1 MVRAA
6 ARTQSVTAEGI
17 AAALRTFPG
26 IATASEDDAGSRA
39 HVDGDR
45 VVFVLR
51 FEATQEGEVARMVVD
66 FIFSHMGE
74 GRRLDSRTPIP
85 AEREPLG
92 DRAMRDSTRYACSH
106 QQAANAVRM
115 LRYASPRTQG
125 PARPRTILRAQPL
138 SSLLSHV
145 FAAFDRDY
153 EDARRLPQPSLGIWS
168 NVLRAIPDAG
178 LSRRELPKRTI
189 LSRRGA
195 SAVVRDLE
203 RLRWLTVEK
212 IESKRGAA
220 MLHLTSAGRAARDAA
235 PKLIESVESDW
246 ETRFGPQRMA
256 TLCQALAALVAQ
268 FDIELPWYLTGYGLA
283 DASVTGGNHI
293 AAKPGP
299 PRIPHHGKDWPVVL
313 RPPGNP
319 SAAPSSFPLPALV
332 SQALAAFTIDYEWDI
347 FGYGAGLQATA
358 NLLQYTPDDGISLG
372 DASARG
378 DVRGNGKAGLER
390 HLVVVVEPGRPSD
403 SSRRVLLTPKGKRA
417 RDSHAHL
424 LTQVERDWHERYGTC
439 VQELRTT
446 LESLD
451 DQLGEG
457 LPNYPTTTAWFFQSM
472 VAGSAAARKKS
483 LA

>member
-1 MVRAA
+1 MRA
-6 ARTQSVTAEGI
+6 
-17 AAALRTFPG
+17 FPG

-39 HVDGDR
+39 HVDADR
-45 VVFVLR
+45 VVFALR
-51 FEATQEGEVARMVVD
+51 FDATQEGEVARMVVD

-92 DRAMRDSTRYACSH
+92 DRATRDSTRYACSH
-106 QQAANAVRM
+106 QQAANAMRM

-125 PARPRTILRAQPL
+125 PARPKTVLRAQPL
-138 SSLLSHV
+138 STLLSHA

-153 EDARRLPQPSLGIWS
+153 EGARRLPQPSLGIWS
-168 NVLRAIPDAG
+168 NVLRAIPDTG

-195 SAVVRDLE
+195 STVVRDLE

-212 IESKRGAA
+212 VENERGTA

-235 PKLIESVESDW
+235 PKLIESVQSDW

-256 TLCQALAALVAQ
+256 TLRQALAELVAQ

-283 DASVTGGNHI
+283 DASVTGGNHV
-293 AAKPGP
+293 AAQHGP

-313 RPPGNP
+313 RTSGGCHP
-319 SAAPSSFPLPALV
+319 STDLSSLPLPALV

-358 NLLQYTPDDGISLG
+358 NLLQYTPDDGIPLR

-390 HLVVVVEPGRPSD
+390 HLVVVVEPGKPSD

-424 LTQVERDWHERYGTC
+424 LTQVERDWQESYGPC
-439 VQELRTT
+439 VRELRAA
-446 LESLD
+446 LESMD

-472 VAGSAAARKKS
+472 VAGSAAARTKS